1 MSLTFKQK
9 GKVVL
14 LGDFNARVGKS
25 SEVDDVIGT
34 CMFGEETCNAFLN
47 EVELVVCN
55 GRKLVIEPE
64 WTRVRPSLKQKSI
77 IYYIVLGTQQTLA
90 ANLLFKNNSLC
101 QTFWSLICD
110 LLQWQVH
117 KQRQC
122 SGSLYTRE
130 AESKATKTFLSNQG
144 NKEDSYMNN
153 NEGIIHGQ

>member
-1 MSLTFKQK
+1 MERK
-9 GKVVL
+9 
-14 LGDFNARVGKS
+14 
-25 SEVDDVIGT
+25 
-34 CMFGEETCNAFLN
+34 
-47 EVELVVCN
+47 
-55 GRKLVIEPE
+55 GRKVEVYALV
-64 WTRVRPSLKQKSI
+64 
-77 IYYIVLGTQQTLA
+77 IVLGTQQTLA

-101 QTFWSLICD
+101 QTFRSLICD

-153 NEGIIHGQ
+153 NEGKIHGTPASDACLSHGSYRLRNI

>member
-1 MSLTFKQK
+1 MYNEISEFQSANITKLILTSA
-9 GKVVL
+9 VVRQAIL
-14 LGDFNARVGKS
+14 L
-25 SEVDDVIGT
+25 I
-34 CMFGEETCNAFLN
+34 
-47 EVELVVCN
+47 
-55 GRKLVIEPE
+55 
-64 WTRVRPSLKQKSI
+64 
-77 IYYIVLGTQQTLA
+77 LGTQQTLA

-101 QTFWSLICD
+101 QTFRSLICD

-153 NEGIIHGQ
+153 NEGTIHGQ

>member
-1 MSLTFKQK
+1 MK
-9 GKVVL
+9 GKGKRAQQQLKLAKRYANMSVV
-14 LGDFNARVGKS
+14 
-25 SEVDDVIGT
+25 
-34 CMFGEETCNAFLN
+34 
-47 EVELVVCN
+47 
-55 GRKLVIEPE
+55 P
-64 WTRVRPSLKQKSI
+64 I
-77 IYYIVLGTQQTLA
+77 ILGTQQTLA

-101 QTFWSLICD
+101 QTFRSLICD

-130 AESKATKTFLSNQG
+130 AESKATKTFQSNQG

>member
-1 MSLTFKQK
+1 MRGGHLSFIYFSHISYCF
-9 GKVVL
+9 VVVFSFFPFFCFAL
-14 LGDFNARVGKS
+14 YLCIF
-25 SEVDDVIGT
+25 I
-34 CMFGEETCNAFLN
+34 
-47 EVELVVCN
+47 
-55 GRKLVIEPE
+55 I
-64 WTRVRPSLKQKSI
+64 SI
-77 IYYIVLGTQQTLA
+77 IIIYFFIFYYIIIVVLGTQQTLA
-90 ANLLFKNNSLC
+90 TNLLFKNNSSC
-101 QTFWSLICD
+101 QTFQSLICD